1 MSMDDK
7 LKLSIVFALRMYAL
21 CTRTEDLEKLGYS
34 VKCRA
39 GKTIT
44 KRFYKDGVEVG
55 GIKYIDHAH
64 YRIWTTESATDEFF
78 YAFAQFFRPL

>member
-1 MSMDDK
+1 MDEK

-21 CTRTEDLEKLGYS
+21 TTRTEDLEKLGYS

-39 GKTIT
+39 GTTIT
-44 KRFYKDGVEVG
+44 KRFFKDGVEVG
-55 GIKYIDHAH
+55 GCKFIDQKH
-64 YRIWTTESATDEFF
+64 YNIWTTESATDEFF

>member
-1 MSMDDK
+1 MDEK

-21 CTRTEDLEKLGYS
+21 TTRTEDLEKLGYS

-39 GKTIT
+39 GTTIT
-44 KRFYKDGVEVG
+44 KRFFKDGVEVG
-55 GIKYIDHAH
+55 GVKYTDSKH
-64 YRIWTTESATDEFF
+64 YKVWTTESATDEFF